1 VGGDAAHT
9 PLLREMDVCQALSTQ
24 HICLSLRTS
33 WPPTFSAAL
42 TNNCGISPNRL
53 IDTTNSSMKT
63 TWRCA
68 RIAPGGPCQIEKD
81 ERFWTAAALIRL
93 IKAPNRVDVLAS
105 LLAQAFD
112 SRRPSLAIF
121 DDWHSCLTGNL
132 QLALEASLPSP
143 PSYCSWLRGNGSGQ
157 HFIPYVERAR
167 ERNTEGNLEGATSV
181 DAVIVNLDNGFFALM
196 IEAKVLSDVSKDV
209 SFDTFRHQIARNM
222 DVMLE
227 GGREPKWLAA
237 RKASGSHAIRRPMCL
252 W

>member
-1 VGGDAAHT
+1 VFEPGGVGGDAAHT

-81 ERFWTAAALIRL
+81 ERFWTATVLMKL
-93 IKAPNRVDVLAS
+93 IKAPNRVEVLGA
-105 LLAQAFD
+105 LLSRAFG
-112 SRRPSLAIF
+112 SRPPLAMF
-121 DDWHSCLTGNL
+121 DDWQLCLTGDL

-143 PSYCSWLRGNGSGQ
+143 PFLLQ
-157 HFIPYVERAR
+157 LA
-167 ERNTEGNLEGATSV
+167 EGKWIWS
-181 DAVIVNLDNGFFALM
+181 ALH
-196 IEAKVLSDVSKDV
+196 
-209 SFDTFRHQIARNM
+209 T
-222 DVMLE
+222 
-227 GGREPKWLAA
+227 
-237 RKASGSHAIRRPMCL
+237 IR
-252 W
+252 